1 MVKKTLLLLL
11 AAASI
16 HADVIDEYVEGQIS
30 GGFPGVNSLFTRL
43 SGAQAALTDA
53 ISSFNAQNAEFKSY
67 DSKYFAMRKNLR
79 DQIVGCIKDK
89 VAAYQ
94 AEFDNCTAQ
103 IPVILEKIRLDKNIA
118 EGRLRNLQACTQA
131 QINHLNADI
140 AQIDANIKQIMSDYA
155 SVANMSDSNV
165 KAAVTE
171 LNAIRA
177 KYNEMVTQR
186 TIFLSGLT
194 QLLADL
200 NAAENQEYLDLAA
213 AQSQVCY

>member
-1 MVKKTLLLLL
+1 
-11 AAASI
+11 
-16 HADVIDEYVEGQIS
+16 
-30 GGFPGVNSLFTRL
+30 
-43 SGAQAALTDA
+43 
-53 ISSFNAQNAEFKSY
+53 
-67 DSKYFAMRKNLR
+67 
-79 DQIVGCIKDK
+79 
-89 VAAYQ
+89 
-94 AEFDNCTAQ
+94 
-103 IPVILEKIRLDKNIA
+103 
-118 EGRLRNLQACTQA
+118 LQACTQA